1 MLQDYY
7 RFNEVTG
14 ISILLDAEGISE
26 MNVCS
31 ISVAQ
36 NKLNFEKKIIG
47 LKNHEALKQNIPAK
61 TIVALNLTGKGILI
75 KQIEKT
81 EEINQNNFNKILP
94 NATISDFYVQNFI
107 SGEQSFVS
115 VIRKSEADRWINQI
129 TESGYVPFMLSLGPF
144 PVQNIIPQLNIYG
157 NAIVF
162 GGHSITRN
170 DTSAWESYHFDEN
183 ASAPFP
189 IKAESEV
196 IPEKLLIPYAVA
208 FQLILHDKVNLI
220 NADVPELADS
230 FIKQVNYKKFKV
242 QGFIILS
249 VFFML
254 LLINFILFSS
264 LNTSNGKLTEQVSRT
279 AQSTEDVEKV
289 NEQVQQKEGLLK
301 TLGYEGAINKSVLID
316 QIASLLPEEITW
328 KEVAIDPIDLNTSR
342 NQKSVA
348 FYSRKIRVTGISDK
362 IIPVN
367 EWIARIKTR
376 PWVKNVQWESY
387 AINSELE
394 TGQFVIVID
403 Y

>member
-1 MLQDYY
+1 MLESYY

-14 ISILLDAEGISE
+14 ISIILDADGILE
-26 MNVCS
+26 MNICS
-31 ISVAQ
+31 ISVSQ
-36 NKLNFEKKIIG
+36 NKLNFEKKITG
-47 LKNHEALKQNIPAK
+47 LINLEALKQNIPSKA
-61 TIVALNLTGKGILI
+61 IVALNLTGKGNLI

-81 EEINQNNFNKILP
+81 EEINHNNFSKILP
-94 NATISDFYVQNFI
+94 NANISDFYVQNFI

-129 TESGYVPFMLSLGPF
+129 IESGYVPLMLSLGPF
-144 PVQNIIPQLNIYG
+144 PVQNIILQLNIYG
-157 NAIVF
+157 NAIIF
-162 GGHSITRN
+162 DGHSIVRN
-170 DTSAWESYHFDEN
+170 ETTAWVNYHYDKTEN
-183 ASAPFP
+183 APFP

-196 IPEKLLIPYAVA
+196 LPEKLLIPYAVA
-208 FQLILHDKVNLI
+208 FQLILQDKINLI
-220 NADVPELADS
+220 IADVPELTNS
-230 FIKQVNYKKFKV
+230 FIKQVNDKKFKV
-242 QGFIILS
+242 QGFILLS
-249 VFFML
+249 VFFVL

-264 LNTSNGKLTEQVSRT
+264 LNASNGKLTEQVSQT
-279 AQSTEDVEKV
+279 AQSTEDVQKV
-289 NEQVQQKEGLLK
+289 NEQVQQKEALLK
-301 TLGYEGAINKSVLID
+301 ILGYEGVINKSVLID

-342 NQKSVA
+342 IQKSVA
-348 FYSRKIRVTGISDK
+348 FYSRKIRITGISDK

-376 PWVKNVQWESY
+376 PWVKNVQLESY